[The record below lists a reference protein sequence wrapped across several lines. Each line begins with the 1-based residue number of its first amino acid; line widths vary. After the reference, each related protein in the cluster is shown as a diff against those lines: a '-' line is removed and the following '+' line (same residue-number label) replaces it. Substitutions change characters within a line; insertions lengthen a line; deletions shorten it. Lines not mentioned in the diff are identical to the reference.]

1 MSHKQVQTMRR
12 SSVSTQPCRPAWRAR
27 LILLGSLV
35 MPVAAQA
42 APFCIESQA
51 LSPQCIYYDAQSC
64 QTEANRQGAI
74 CSANRNEVRLTNNV
88 GQYCLVTSQL
98 VSLCIYSDRGTCTA
112 DALRQHG
119 TCTNSPTLA
128 PSAAPDPYAAI
139 GGR

>member
-1 MSHKQVQTMRR
+1 MSHKQVQPMIR
-12 SSVSTQPCRPAWRAR
+12 SSDPAQPDRPWRAH
-27 LILLGSLV
+27 LILLGSLIL
-35 MPVAAQA
+35 PVAAQA

-51 LSPQCIYYDAQSC
+51 LKPLCIYYDAHSC

-74 CSANRNEVRLTNNV
+74 CSANRDEVRLTSNV

-112 DALRQHG
+112 DAQRQHG
-119 TCTNSPTLA
+119 TCTNSPAVA